1 MYSVERLKKLAS
13 GEIGGEI
20 PAIEYSLAADEIE
33 RLRVEV
39 EVQAYWG
46 PRWEQA
52 YAEVLRLRSAIQQTL
67 EENGHLADGDDCTLI
82 LLKRALTTPN
92 AEVRGA
98 APTEGETKP

>member
-92 AEVRGA
+92 VEVSG
-98 APTEGETKP
+98 G